1 MLPHDFLSSPMPTC
15 TPLNMG
21 HPPRSAA
28 SEASAS
34 TLAAAFDSP
43 LPDSSQSAV
52 RAAQRERS
60 AQQFRPFRAAPP
72 TDLYGAASR
81 TAEQQASGGA
91 QRSAP
96 VECDD
101 DDVEVD
107 AKGTRKPRPEYKEWR
122 KDALADST
130 LRAAFFGVSH
140 VCKRLQPNG
149 KGCDV
154 GIWSGDPDDALKK
167 MRQQRV
173 AGFEL
178 CQAHDRRPAP
188 RPVCAAARTAPQ
200 CP

>member
-107 AKGTRKPRPEYKEWR
+107 AKGTRKPRPEYYQNTR
-122 KDALADST
+122 
-130 LRAAFFGVSH
+130 
-140 VCKRLQPNG
+140 
-149 KGCDV
+149 
-154 GIWSGDPDDALKK
+154 SG
-167 MRQQRV
+167 
-173 AGFEL
+173 
-178 CQAHDRRPAP
+178 
-188 RPVCAAARTAPQ
+188 ARTPWRTAR
-200 CP
+200 CALRSSVCRTSASVSSRTARGAT